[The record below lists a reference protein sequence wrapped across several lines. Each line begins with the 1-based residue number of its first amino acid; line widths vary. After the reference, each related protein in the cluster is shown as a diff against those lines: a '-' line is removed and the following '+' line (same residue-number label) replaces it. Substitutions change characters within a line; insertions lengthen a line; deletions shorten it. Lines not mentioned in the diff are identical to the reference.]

1 MTRIGVGVK
10 MDKCAP
16 IHRTE

>member
-10 MDKCAP
+10 LDKCAP